1 MEHLGLQGLPRG
13 LQGGVQ
19 FDLLHLLPDLLEEQ
33 EVDLVVGGQRQRAP
47 ADVDFRP
54 QEHPCV
60 QPAAVQHSGAIRLG
74 GATMI
79 GIGVDVDHLLAVLP
93 EQFAQTA
100 RQRIGPEDH
109 PAHLAG
115 AAHTEQ
121 SGDKPATQ
129 AGAHHGDGDHQK
141 HQGAQFQAPGQPL
154 VRERGGEKG
163 GHGRGDNAPRTD
175 PGDEQP
181 FPPGERGT
189 PGAGENRCRPDQHH
203 QGEHHEQ
210 PGQTEIRDLVDA
222 HIRGQE
228 DKEHA
233 DQQYG
238 QLLLELHQVAQ
249 HIGAI
254 VADDQAGHGH
264 GNDAALRH
272 QGVGGLEQGQDDGQH
287 EHLFRTLGYGA
298 AHPEQGDE
306 HQGRG
311 PAGEGA
317 EAEAGDHVPY
327 PHHRAGVGRTE
338 GRLQG
343 DHGHHRAH
351 RVDQHPFGLEHGGHR
366 ALDLQPFQQ
375 RLDHGG
381 AGDHDEGAEQDGV
394 APRPGHDQVGGRGGA
409 GRGDQTA
416 EYDQPADRI
425 LRMPEPAHFQV
436 HAAFEENDRH
446 REPGENVQRRAQ
458 GVGADHAQTIGTE
471 EHAHGQQQDDARDAE
486 MMADGLGDHA
496 HGHGQG
502 DGQAGVVKRAGCHG
516 VLSC

>member
-1 MEHLGLQGLPRG
+1 MAGGGRKKAFVRAGQQAPALFGQQPVACRHCRFKHVKADHIVLPDSGPVTEGDEGPVPADRHGQQARGRIIAKGPGPGRIGRGRDRALPELQADLFVGQAAVPQLHVHRLAEEHGRAVLMEHLGLQGLPRG

-163 GHGRGDNAPRTD
+163 GHGRGHNAPRTD

-264 GNDAALRH
+264 GDDAALRH
-272 QGVGGLEQGQDDGQH
+272 QGVGGLEQG
-287 EHLFRTLGYGA
+287 
-298 AHPEQGDE
+298 
-306 HQGRG
+306 
-311 PAGEGA
+311 
-317 EAEAGDHVPY
+317 
-327 PHHRAGVGRTE
+327 
-338 GRLQG
+338 
-343 DHGHHRAH
+343 
-351 RVDQHPFGLEHGGHR
+351 
-366 ALDLQPFQQ
+366 
-375 RLDHGG
+375 
-381 AGDHDEGAEQDGV
+381 
-394 APRPGHDQVGGRGGA
+394 
-409 GRGDQTA
+409 
-416 EYDQPADRI
+416 
-425 LRMPEPAHFQV
+425 
-436 HAAFEENDRH
+436 
-446 REPGENVQRRAQ
+446 
-458 GVGADHAQTIGTE
+458 
-471 EHAHGQQQDDARDAE
+471 
-486 MMADGLGDHA
+486 
-496 HGHGQG
+496 
-502 DGQAGVVKRAGCHG
+502 
-516 VLSC
+516 